1 MAILK
6 YEYIEFPAN
15 GGSAGGYL
23 ARPVEGGPFPGV
35 VVIQE
40 WWGLNPNICDIANR
54 IAAEGYVALA
64 PDLYH
69 GEITA
74 EPGEAE
80 KIMMGLQEPQA
91 LVDMNGAVAALQARS
106 DVIGERIGVTGF
118 CLGGGMS
125 LLLAMHNPAVSAA
138 APFYG
143 IPGEG
148 MGAAGGISGAV
159 LGFFA
164 GRDDWVNADAV
175 ASIRSALESQGVQHE
190 LHVYGDAEHG
200 FFNDT
205 NAGVY
210 HPEAAADAWSRLT
223 DFFAAELKP

>member
-1 MAILK
+1 MAILR
-6 YEYIEFPAN
+6 YENIEFAAN
-15 GGSAGGYL
+15 GGTAQGYL
-23 ARPVEGGPFPGV
+23 ARPAEGGPYPGV

-69 GEITA
+69 GAVTA

-80 KIMMGLQEPQA
+80 KLMMSMQEPQA
-91 LVDMNGAVAALQARS
+91 LVDMSGAVAALQARD
-106 DVIGERIGVTGF
+106 DVVADKIGVTGF

-125 LLLAMHNPAVSAA
+125 LLLAMEHPAVTAA

-143 IPGEG
+143 VPGAG
-148 MGAAGGISGAV
+148 MGNAGQISGAV
-159 LGFFA
+159 MGFYA
-164 GRDDWVNADAV
+164 GHDDWVNADV
-175 ASIRSALESQGVQHE
+175 VESIRTALADAGVRHE
-190 LHVYGDAEHG
+190 LHVYPQSQHG

-205 NAGVY
+205 NADV
-210 HPEAAADAWSRLT
+210 HDPEAAADAWQRLT
-223 DFFAAELKP
+223 AFFAAELQA

>member
-1 MAILK
+1 MAILS
-6 YEYIEFPAN
+6 YEFINFPAN
-15 GGSAGGYL
+15 GGEANGYL
-23 ARPVEGGPFPGV
+23 ARPAEGGPFPGV

-40 WWGLNPNICDIANR
+40 WGGLNPNICDIENR

-69 GEITA
+69 GQITA
-74 EPGEAE
+74 EPDEAE
-80 KIMMGLQEPQA
+80 KIMMGLEESRA
-91 LVDMNGAVAALQARS
+91 LVDMNGAVAALQARE
-106 DVIGERIGVTGF
+106 DVRSERIGVTGF

-125 LLLAMHNPAVSAA
+125 LLLAMHNPSVRAA

-148 MGAAGGISGAV
+148 MGAASQIEGAV
-159 LGFFA
+159 MGFFA
-164 GRDDWVNADAV
+164 GRDEWVNAEAV
-175 ASIRSALESQGVQHE
+175 GSIRAALEANGVRHE
-190 LHVYGDAEHG
+190 LHMYEGSEHG

-210 HPEAAADAWSRLT
+210 DAEAAGDAWGRLVE
-223 DFFAAELKP
+223 FFGAELG

>member
-1 MAILK
+1 MAILS
-6 YEYIEFPAN
+6 YEYISFPAN
-15 GGSAGGYL
+15 GGEANGYL
-23 ARPVEGGPFPGV
+23 ARPAEGGPFPGV

-69 GEITA
+69 GQITA
-74 EPGEAE
+74 EPDEAQ
-80 KIMMGLQEPQA
+80 KIMMGIEEPSA
-91 LVDMNGAVAALQARS
+91 LMDMNGAVAALQARDDVRS
-106 DVIGERIGVTGF
+106 DRIGVTGF

-125 LLLAMHNPAVSAA
+125 LLLAMHNPSVRAAV
-138 APFYG
+138 PFYG

-148 MGAAGGISGAV
+148 MGAASQIEGAV
-159 LGFFA
+159 MGFFA
-164 GRDDWVNADAV
+164 GRDEWVNAEAV
-175 ASIRSALESQGVQHE
+175 GSIRAALEANGVRHE
-190 LHVYGDAEHG
+190 LHVYEESEHG

-210 HPEAAADAWSRLT
+210 DAAAAGDAWGRLVE
-223 DFFAAELKP
+223 FFGAELG

>member
-1 MAILK
+1 MAILS
-6 YEYIEFPAN
+6 YEYIEFAAN

-23 ARPVEGGPFPGV
+23 ARPAEGGPFPGV

-69 GEITA
+69 GQITA
-74 EPGEAE
+74 EPDEAQ
-80 KIMMGLQEPQA
+80 KIMMGVQEPQA
-91 LVDMNGAVAALQARS
+91 LQDMNGAVAALQARDDVRS
-106 DVIGERIGVTGF
+106 DRIGVTGF

-125 LLLAMHNPAVSAA
+125 LLLAMHNPAVTAA

-148 MGAAGGISGAV
+148 MAAADGITGAV
-159 LGFFA
+159 LGVFA
-164 GRDDWVNADAV
+164 GKDDWVNAEAV
-175 ASIRSALESQGVQHE
+175 DSIRTALEQHNVRHE
-190 LHVYGDAEHG
+190 LHTYDAEHG

-205 NAGVY
+205 SPDVY
-210 HPEAAADAWSRLT
+210 HPEAASDAWQKLKA
-223 DFFAAELKP
+223 FFAAELQI

>member
-1 MAILK
+1 MAILN
-6 YEYIEFPAN
+6 YEYVTFAAN

-23 ARPVEGGPFPGV
+23 ARPSEGGPFPGV

-54 IAAEGYVALA
+54 IAAEGYVTLA

-69 GEITA
+69 GQITA

-80 KIMMGLQEPQA
+80 KIMMGVQEPQA
-91 LVDMNGAVAALQARS
+91 LLDMSGAVAALQARA
-106 DVIGERIGVTGF
+106 DVRADRIGVTGF

-148 MGAAGGISGAV
+148 MAAASGIAGAV
-159 LGFFA
+159 CGFFA
-164 GRDDWVNADAV
+164 GKDGWVNAEAV
-175 ASIRSALESQGVQHE
+175 ASIRSALEANEVRHE
-190 LHVYGDAEHG
+190 LHVYDDADHG

-210 HPEAAADAWSRLT
+210 DPDAAADAWSKLT
-223 DFFAAELKP
+223 AFFAAELQA

>member
-1 MAILK
+1 MAILS
-6 YEYIEFPAN
+6 YEYINFPAN
-15 GGSAGGYL
+15 GGDANGYL
-23 ARPVEGGPFPGV
+23 ARPAEGGPFPGV

-69 GEITA
+69 GQITA
-74 EPGEAE
+74 EPDEAQ
-80 KIMMGLQEPQA
+80 KIMMGLEEPSA
-91 LVDMNGAVAALQARS
+91 LVDMNGAVAALQARDDVRS
-106 DVIGERIGVTGF
+106 DSIGVTGF

-125 LLLAMHNPAVSAA
+125 LLLAMHNPAVRAA

-148 MGAAGGISGAV
+148 MAAAAQIQGAV
-159 LGFFA
+159 TGFFA
-164 GRDDWVNADAV
+164 GKDNWVNTDAV
-175 ASIRSALESQGVQHE
+175 ASIRSALEDNNVRHQ
-190 LHVYGDAEHG
+190 LHTYEDAEHG

-205 NAGVY
+205 NPGVY
-210 HPEAAADAWSRLT
+210 HPEAAADAWTKLKA
-223 DFFAAELKP
+223 FFAAELQP

>member
-1 MAILK
+1 MAILS
-6 YEYIEFPAN
+6 YEYINFPAN
-15 GGSAGGYL
+15 GGDANGYL
-23 ARPVEGGPFPGV
+23 ARPAEGGPFPGV

-69 GEITA
+69 GQITA
-74 EPGEAE
+74 EPDEAQ
-80 KIMMGLQEPQA
+80 KIMMGLEEPSA
-91 LVDMNGAVAALQARS
+91 LVDMNGAVAALQARDDVRS
-106 DVIGERIGVTGF
+106 DSIGVTGF

-125 LLLAMHNPAVSAA
+125 LLLAMHNPAVRAA

-148 MGAAGGISGAV
+148 MGAASQIEGAV
-159 LGFFA
+159 TGFFA
-164 GRDDWVNADAV
+164 GKDDWINAEAV
-175 ASIRSALESQGVQHE
+175 ASIGSALADNGVRHE
-190 LHVYGDAEHG
+190 LHMYDDAEHG

-205 NAGVY
+205 NEGVY
-210 HPEAAADAWSRLT
+210 HAEAAADAWAKLKA
-223 DFFAAELKP
+223 FFAAELGG

>member
-1 MAILK
+1 MAILS
-6 YEYIEFPAN
+6 YEYIDFPAN

-23 ARPVEGGPFPGV
+23 AKPAEGGPFPGV

-69 GEITA
+69 GRLTA
-74 EPGEAE
+74 EPDEAE
-80 KIMMGLQEPQA
+80 KIMMSLQEPQA
-91 LVDMNGAVAALQARS
+91 LLDMSGAVAALQARS
-106 DVIGERIGVTGF
+106 DVRADRIGVTGF

-125 LLLAMHNPAVSAA
+125 LLLAMHNPAVTAA

-148 MGAAGGISGAV
+148 MGAAAGISAAV

-164 GRDDWVNADAV
+164 GKDEWVNADAV
-175 ASIRSALESQGVQHE
+175 GSIRSALEAHDVRHE
-190 LHVYGDAEHG
+190 LHVYEDAEHG

-205 NAGVY
+205 NPGVY
-210 HPEAAADAWSRLT
+210 HAEAAADAWSRLT
-223 DFFAAELKP
+223 EFFAAELQS

>member
-1 MAILK
+1 MAILS
-6 YEYIEFPAN
+6 YEYINFAAN
-15 GGSAGGYL
+15 GGQANGYL
-23 ARPVEGGPFPGV
+23 ARPAEGGPFPGV

-69 GEITA
+69 GQITA

-80 KIMMGLQEPQA
+80 KIMMGLEEPRA
-91 LVDMNGAVAALQARS
+91 LQDMNGAVAALQARD
-106 DVIGERIGVTGF
+106 DVRSERIGVTGF

-125 LLLAMHNPAVSAA
+125 LLLAMHNPAVTAA

-148 MGAAGGISGAV
+148 MGAAAQITGAV
-159 LGFFA
+159 TGFFA
-164 GRDDWVNADAV
+164 GKDDWVNADAV
-175 ASIRSALESQGVQHE
+175 ASIRSALEANNVRHE
-190 LHVYGDAEHG
+190 LHIYDDAEHG

-205 NAGVY
+205 NAGVH
-210 HPEAAADAWSRLT
+210 HPEAADDAWAKLKA
-223 DFFAAELKP
+223 FFAAELQR